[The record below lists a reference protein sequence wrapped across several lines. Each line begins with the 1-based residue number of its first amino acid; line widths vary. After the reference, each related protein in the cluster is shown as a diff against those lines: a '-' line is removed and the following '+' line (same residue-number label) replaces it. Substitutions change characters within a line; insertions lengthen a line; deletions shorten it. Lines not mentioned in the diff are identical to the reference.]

1 MAAPLIGV
9 LARFAGSLSSG
20 MGRMSTM
27 AGGAMARGAAS
38 EAGTFSSATS
48 NSPAQGV
55 KIISK
60 SLDKFIGSQKTMN
73 KLNSKSNEENM
84 KYMSRF
90 EMSMRR
96 TERLMYKMNKYS
108 LGMNNAFTT
117 ISNGLAGIG
126 LYQILSNKSKSNVS
140 EQWMAKVSN
149 STGLARRALAQVGE
163 ANKIDLLNFDAV
175 FGALSKEASIQGSD
189 AWKLFNRLHIS
200 PNTVKNLQG
209 IERIGFFANMINRN
223 KGTNEI
229 MSLLSSITGK
239 SKAELLTLGELD
251 SNKLINEY
259 YQAEGQI
266 NESDL
271 TRLSAL
277 EKRRIE
283 RANEMENA
291 MDRFKS
297 TFSGFT
303 NWWED
308 LWNDIKVGMINTVI
322 KVYNG
327 IATAWNNIAEWWNN
341 NTLLP
346 GTIGKIQLGSL
357 PEEKNPA
364 VIRAQKAKEK
374 IDKMFEKYEKN
385 LQERQNLILTQP
397 KEAFDKI
404 GIKVFNYKLDLNY
417 IGKLIDS
424 FENRELYSTE
434 GTIGSVVG
442 LLDAYFNSKESQMTK
457 LYGKLPTEDYT
468 EISNNF
474 QKEIIAS
481 LLKNSLGWN
490 DKPLTQ
496 DQVSAALKDLESGTN
511 YKNVIVKIYQNSY
524 DINSQPATYNG
535 NYK

>member
-1 MAAPLIGV
+1 MAVQLIGA

-38 EAGTFSSATS
+38 EAGFFSSATS
-48 NSPAQGV
+48 NSPSQGV
-55 KIISK
+55 RIISK

-209 IERIGFFANMINRN
+209 IERIAFFSNMINRN

-229 MSLLSSITGK
+229 MSLLSNTTGK

-266 NESDL
+266 NEKDL
-271 TRLSAL
+271 TRLSDL
-277 EKRRIE
+277 EKRRIQ

-291 MDRFKS
+291 MDRFKA

-303 NWWED
+303 DWWED
-308 LWNDIKVGMINTVI
+308 LWNDIKVGMIKTVI

-327 IATAWNNIAEWWNN
+327 IATAWNNIVDWWNTN
-341 NTLLP
+341 KWVP
-346 GTIGKIQLGSL
+346 GKLGKIQLGSL

-374 IDKMFEKYEKN
+374 RDKMFEKYEKN
-385 LQERQNLILTQP
+385 LEERQNIISGESSRIFA
-397 KEAFDKI
+397 KY
-404 GIKVFNYKLDLNY
+404 GVYGVNYKQDINRL
-417 IGKLIDS
+417 GKSIDAY
-424 FENRELYSTE
+424 EDKERYSTYDTIQNINRILDNYFE
-434 GTIGSVVG
+434 GE
-442 LLDAYFNSKESQMTK
+442 DAVITK
-457 LYGKLPTEDYT
+457 LYGKLPTENYT
-468 EISNNF
+468 EIVKNY
-474 QKEIIAS
+474 QKEIVAS
-481 LLKNSLGWN
+481 LLKDSLGWN

-496 DQVSAALKDLESGTN
+496 DQVSAALKDLESGTY

-524 DINSQPATYNG
+524 DINSQPATYNSK
-535 NYK
+535 YK